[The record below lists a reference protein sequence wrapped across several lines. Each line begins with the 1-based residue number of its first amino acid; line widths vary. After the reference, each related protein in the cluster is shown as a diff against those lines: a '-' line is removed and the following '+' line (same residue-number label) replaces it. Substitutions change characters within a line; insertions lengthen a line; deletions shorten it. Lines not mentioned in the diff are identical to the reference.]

1 MFKQLLEDL
10 KQSKCVLIGLGE
22 SFTVKNPEDEL
33 KYIQFYKNLKE
44 KLGARDY
51 YVLTQA
57 EDDLIFQC
65 GFDKKHVAAPFVF
78 PEDEENWRDYM
89 KWLSFTLNRQLLVIE
104 LGAGFG
110 NPMIIRFPF
119 EKTVYLNQKSKMY
132 RVHPVFPHVTAEIG
146 DRGFAVPADPL
157 DLFVEV

>member
-104 LGAGFG
+104 LGVGFG

-146 DRGFAVPADPL
+146 DRGFSVPADPL
-157 DLFVEV
+157 DLFAEV

>member
-104 LGAGFG
+104 LGVGFG

-146 DRGFAVPADPL
+146 DRGFSVPADPL

>member
-146 DRGFAVPADPL
+146 DRGFSVPADPL
-157 DLFVEV
+157 DLFAEV